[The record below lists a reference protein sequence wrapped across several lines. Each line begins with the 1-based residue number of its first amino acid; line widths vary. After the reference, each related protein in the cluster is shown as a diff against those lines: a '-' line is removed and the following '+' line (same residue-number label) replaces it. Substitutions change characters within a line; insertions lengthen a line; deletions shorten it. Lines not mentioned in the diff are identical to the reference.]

1 MPSGEPPSTAL
12 STLQRRLVL
21 AGLATATG
29 AGRDLG
35 VIHWAPEFL
44 PGMGGEEA
52 FGIFCAVLAR
62 LCEPTALT
70 PAEQRAALC
79 LSLLGG
85 ASGAEPQ

>member
-1 MPSGEPPSTAL
+1 MPADEPPRTAL

-29 AGRDLG
+29 AGPDLG

-62 LCEPTALT
+62 LCEPTELT

-79 LSLLGG
+79 LFFRDDPSD
-85 ASGAEPQ
+85 AEPQ